1 MNVKECV
8 LKTEF
13 GLDNAEL
20 IWAQTPASV
29 CDHYIFRAEAGDPRK
44 TSYYVY
50 TESMYSVYSIEAQ
63 GLEEIRD
70 TINKTGKGKGYL
82 KGLKVVE
89 LEPVPTDSDP
99 E

>member
-1 MNVKECV
+1 M
-8 LKTEF
+8 LKTDF

-20 IWAQTPASV
+20 IWTQTLPAGQD
-29 CDHYIFRAEAGDPRK
+29 CYIFRAEAGNPRT

-50 TESMYSVYSIEAQ
+50 VASMYSVFFIDAQ

-70 TINKTGKGKGYL
+70 TINETGMGSL
-82 KGLKVVE
+82 KGLKAVE
-89 LEPVPTDSDP
+89 LEGFPS

>member
-1 MNVKECV
+1 
-8 LKTEF
+8 
-13 GLDNAEL
+13 
-20 IWAQTPASV
+20 
-29 CDHYIFRAEAGDPRK
+29 
-44 TSYYVY
+44 
-50 TESMYSVYSIEAQ
+50 MYSVYSTGIEAQ

-70 TINKTGKGKGYL
+70 TINETGKGKGYL